1 MRQPSTGVLVVTA
14 TAESTGR
21 GPALLFAHDPDPIPD
36 VLADRY
42 GVRGIPAVKPF
53 RDGTV
58 AAAFTGALPEPR
70 VRAGLDLQV
79 GRTRQ

>member
-36 VLADRY
+36 VLANRY
-42 GVRGIPAVKPF
+42 G
-53 RDGTV
+53 
-58 AAAFTGALPEPR
+58 
-70 VRAGLDLQV
+70 VRAGLDLHV